1 VTRAG
6 LAQSATFIKIGIMPY
21 DGLKPLLPARTIHQ
35 RVKELGQ
42 EITDDYRGQSL
53 VVLALLDGACCFVAD
68 LVRCLELPELRL
80 HFVRASSYGAG
91 TRSSGK
97 VALEPLPNLDGQH
110 VLLVDDILD
119 TGRTLQA
126 ARANLNRSTVH
137 TCVLLDKPTRRVPD
151 GLQVAD
157 YIGFTIP
164 DTFVVGYGL
173 DHAGRYR
180 HLPDIC
186 VLTHECRL

>member
-1 VTRAG
+1 MSQNR
-6 LAQSATFIKIGIMPY
+6 
-21 DGLKPLLPARTIHQ
+21 LKPLLKARAIHK

-42 EITDDYRGQSL
+42 QISADHPGQPL
-53 VVLALLDGACCFVAD
+53 TVLALLDGAFCFVAD
-68 LVRCLELPELRL
+68 LVRCMDQPDLRL
-80 HFVRASSYGAG
+80 HFVRASSYGKN
-91 TRSSGK
+91 TTSRGK
-97 VALEPLPNLDGQH
+97 VALEPLPDLSGQT

-119 TGRTLQA
+119 TGRTMQA
-126 ARANLNRSTVH
+126 VKSILSGAIVH

-151 GLQVAD
+151 GLQCAD

-173 DHAGRYR
+173 DYGGKYR

-186 VLTHECRL
+186 ALAED

>member
-1 VTRAG
+1 MSQNR
-6 LAQSATFIKIGIMPY
+6 
-21 DGLKPLLPARTIHQ
+21 LKPLLKARAINQ

-42 EITDDYRGQSL
+42 QISADHPGQPL
-53 VVLALLDGACCFVAD
+53 TVLALLDGAFCFVAD
-68 LVRCLELPELRL
+68 LVRCIDLPDLRL
-80 HFVRASSYGAG
+80 HFVRASSYGKK
-91 TRSSGK
+91 TTSRGK
-97 VALEPLPNLDGQH
+97 VALEPLPDLSGQT

-119 TGRTLQA
+119 TGRTMQA
-126 ARANLNRSTVH
+126 AKSSLQRAIIH

-151 GLQVAD
+151 GLQCAD

-173 DHAGRYR
+173 DYGGKYR

-186 VLTHECRL
+186 VLTEE

>member
-1 VTRAG
+1 MS
-6 LAQSATFIKIGIMPY
+6 QSR
-21 DGLKPLLPARTIHQ
+21 LKPLIKTRAIHK

-42 EITDDYRGQSL
+42 QISADHPGQPL
-53 VVLALLDGACCFVAD
+53 TVLALLDGAFCFVAD
-68 LVRCLELPELRL
+68 LVRCIDLPDLCL
-80 HFVRASSYGAG
+80 HFVRASSYGKK
-91 TRSSGK
+91 TTSRGK
-97 VALEPLPNLDGQH
+97 VTLEPLPDLRGQT

-119 TGRTLQA
+119 TGRTMQA
-126 ARANLNRSTVH
+126 VKTSLLGATIH

-151 GLQVAD
+151 GLQCAD

-173 DHAGRYR
+173 DHGGKYR

-186 VLTHECRL
+186 ALIEE

>member
-1 VTRAG
+1 MSQTR
-6 LAQSATFIKIGIMPY
+6 
-21 DGLKPLLPARTIHQ
+21 LKPLLKARAIHQ

-42 EITDDYRGQSL
+42 QITADHQGQAL
-53 VVLALLDGACCFVAD
+53 TVLALLDGAFCFVAD
-68 LVRCLELPELRL
+68 LVRHIDLPDLRL
-80 HFVRASSYGAG
+80 HFVRASSYGKA
-91 TRSSGK
+91 TTSRGK
-97 VALEPLPNLDGQH
+97 VSLEPLPDLSGQT

-126 ARANLNRSTVH
+126 VKSSLPGALLH
-137 TCVLLDKPTRRVPD
+137 TCVLLNKPTRRVPE
-151 GLQVAD
+151 GLQCAD

-173 DHAGRYR
+173 DHGGKHR

-186 VLTHECRL
+186 IVTPE

>member
-1 VTRAG
+1 MSQNR
-6 LAQSATFIKIGIMPY
+6 
-21 DGLKPLLPARTIHQ
+21 LKPLLKARAIHK

-42 EITDDYRGQSL
+42 QISADHPGQPL
-53 VVLALLDGACCFVAD
+53 TVLALLDGAFCFVAD
-68 LVRCLELPELRL
+68 LVRCIDLPDLRL
-80 HFVRASSYGAG
+80 HFVRASSYGKK
-91 TRSSGK
+91 TTSRGK
-97 VALEPLPNLDGQH
+97 VALEPLPDLSGQT

-119 TGRTLQA
+119 TGRTMQA
-126 ARANLNRSTVH
+126 AKSSLHGAIIH

-151 GLQVAD
+151 GLQCAD

-173 DHAGRYR
+173 DYGGKYR

-186 VLTHECRL
+186 VLTED

>member
-1 VTRAG
+1 MSQNR
-6 LAQSATFIKIGIMPY
+6 
-21 DGLKPLLPARTIHQ
+21 LKPLLRARAIQQ
-35 RVKELGQ
+35 RVKELGA
-42 EITDDYRGQSL
+42 EITNAHRGQAL
-53 VVLALLDGACCFVAD
+53 TLLALLDGAYCFVAD
-68 LVRCLELPELRL
+68 LARCIDLPDLRL
-80 HFVRASSYGAG
+80 HFSRASSYGSG
-91 TRSSGK
+91 TSSSGK
-97 VALEPLPNLDGQH
+97 VTLEPLPPFANRT

-126 ARANLNRSTVH
+126 VKASLGDTTVH
-137 TCVLLDKPTRRVPD
+137 TCVLLDKPTRRVPE

-173 DHAGRYR
+173 DHDGRYR

-186 VLTHECRL
+186 VLSEG

>member
-1 VTRAG
+1 
-6 LAQSATFIKIGIMPY
+6 MPQNR
-21 DGLKPLLPARTIHQ
+21 LRPLLKARAINQ

-42 EITDDYRGQSL
+42 QIAADHAGQTL
-53 VVLALLDGACCFVAD
+53 TVLALLDGAFCFVAD
-68 LVRCLELPELRL
+68 LVRCIDLPDLRL
-80 HFVRASSYGAG
+80 HFVRASSYGKK
-91 TRSSGK
+91 TTSRGK
-97 VALEPLPNLDGQH
+97 VSLDPLPDLSGQT

-126 ARANLNRSTVH
+126 VKSGLPDALLH

-151 GLQVAD
+151 GLQCAD

-164 DTFVVGYGL
+164 DTFVIGYGL
-173 DHAGRYR
+173 DHGGKYR

-186 VLTHECRL
+186 VLRED

>member
-1 VTRAG
+1 MS
-6 LAQSATFIKIGIMPY
+6 QNC
-21 DGLKPLLPARTIHQ
+21 LKPLLKARAIHK

-42 EITDDYRGQSL
+42 QISADHPGQPL
-53 VVLALLDGACCFVAD
+53 TVLALLDGAFCFVAD
-68 LVRCLELPELRL
+68 LVRCIDLPDLRL
-80 HFVRASSYGAG
+80 HFVRASSYGKQ
-91 TRSSGK
+91 TTSRGK
-97 VALEPLPNLDGQH
+97 VALEPLPDLSGQT

-119 TGRTLQA
+119 TGRTMQA
-126 ARANLNRSTVH
+126 VKSRLAGATIH

-151 GLQVAD
+151 GLQCAD

-173 DHAGRYR
+173 DYGGKYR

-186 VLTHECRL
+186 VLTEE